1 VILSIHCEGGLLPV
15 KNDPSHRYR
24 CHTGYTFTE
33 KPLEKL
39 QWEKPEES
47 LWVCIRMLE
56 EPSNLYKVMAARKS
70 KTDPFSSG
78 HPKGIEETEDH
89 IERLKKLLQDLAAER
104 P

>member
-1 VILSIHCEGGLLPV
+1 MIPPIGTAVMQGILLP
-15 KNDPSHRYR
+15 KNYWRNYSGKNPKSCSGSASGCLRNEAI
-24 CHTGYTFTE
+24 F
-33 KPLEKL
+33 
-39 QWEKPEES
+39 
-47 LWVCIRMLE
+47 I
-56 EPSNLYKVMAARKS
+56 KVMAARKS